1 MNYRG
6 MAEAEAYHKGFLDGQ
21 AKLKEK
27 PLFDVP
33 EDSWENIAEMWK
45 KEYEKAE
52 AKLKRRDRWLENM
65 AIWLRNKK
73 ED

>member
-1 MNYRG
+1 
-6 MAEAEAYHKGFLDGQ
+6 
-21 AKLKEK
+21 
-27 PLFDVP
+27 
-33 EDSWENIAEMWK
+33 MWK